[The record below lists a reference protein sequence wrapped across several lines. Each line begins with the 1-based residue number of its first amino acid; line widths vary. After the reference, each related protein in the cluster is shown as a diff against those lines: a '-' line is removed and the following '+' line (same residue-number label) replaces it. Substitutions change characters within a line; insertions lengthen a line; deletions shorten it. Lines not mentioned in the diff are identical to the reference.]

1 MPVAA
6 GLSYAATVLTTRK
19 LCREENPATLALGV
33 SVGFLI
39 LGAAGLLGTSFTADS
54 GLAEAWPYL
63 FTSWHDLSLAVIGI
77 VVACSTLNLTSNIA
91 LAKAYQSA
99 ESSWLAPFDYSYLIF
114 ATFWGFVMWG
124 DLPDGCRSS
133 AWR

>member
-1 MPVAA
+1 M
-6 GLSYAATVLTTRK
+6 
-19 LCREENPATLALGV
+19 
-33 SVGFLI
+33 
-39 LGAAGLLGTSFTADS
+39 DS

-63 FTSWHDLSLAVIGI
+63 FTSWHDLSLAVVGI

-124 DLPDGCRSS
+124 DLPDGLSFLGMAMIAGAGCYV
-133 AWR
+133 AWREARAG